1 MSNINSKVHN
11 SQNNIQKCDNSK
23 EKGNSENIFI
33 KVLDKSDVWLSDIT

>member
-23 EKGNSENIFI
+23 KGNSENIFI
-33 KVLDKSDVWLSDIT
+33 KILDKSDVWLSDIT